1 MWPSWYF
8 VHPDTGGTFMPI
20 YEFYCSGCNTI
31 YNFYSKSIDTGTR
44 PRCPRCHDRV
54 LERRV
59 SIFSTTR
66 HKNSEGDT
74 STPDFDEQKME
85 QAMQMLAGE
94 AGRMDEENP
103 KQAADLLRKL
113 SDMAG
118 LKLKPGMEEA
128 LHRIERGEDPEQIEN
143 EMGDIFDEEDP
154 FEIKEKGSKFRLPKP
169 PRVDETL
176 YEL

>member
-1 MWPSWYF
+1 
-8 VHPDTGGTFMPI
+8 MPI
-20 YEFYCSGCNTI
+20 YEFYCSKCNTI
-31 YNFYSKSIDTGTR
+31 YNFYSKTIDTRTR
-44 PRCPRCHDRV
+44 PDCPMCRDCV

-59 SIFSTTR
+59 SLFSTTR
-66 HKNSEGDT
+66 HKGNYNDMHAPA
-74 STPDFDEQKME
+74 PDFDGQRME
-85 QAMQMLAGE
+85 QAMEKLAAE
-94 AGRMDEENP
+94 AEGMDEENP

-128 LHRIERGEDPEQIEN
+128 LQRIEQGEDPEQVEN

-154 FEIKEKGSKFRLPKP
+154 FELNEKVSKIRSPRP